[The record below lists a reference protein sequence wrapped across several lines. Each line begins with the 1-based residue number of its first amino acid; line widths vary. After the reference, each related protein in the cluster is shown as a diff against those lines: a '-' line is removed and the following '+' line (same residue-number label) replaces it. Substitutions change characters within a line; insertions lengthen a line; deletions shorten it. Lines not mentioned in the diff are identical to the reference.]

1 MYYRARA
8 ANHKLKALRLH
19 DKRLSRFFDE
29 DGPILLNAMAV
40 EGNERRQRALAEVD
54 GMFAGLT
61 YLDKLGDTPELTHQ
75 DYPKLQRTF
84 VNSDLLQCMGHHSIE
99 PGINFQADIVYA
111 DLEELEASCTPESD
125 DDVRTWK
132 RPRQA
137 DSTDGIK
144 RAWSGLQSL
153 RKGLEHQ
160 HRRLK
165 SIASSASSTN
175 IRKLS
180 EAYGSPKRM
189 GEMGILSYRDVIDFV
204 VPDTLAEV
212 VAFAS
217 VSYVISDLLF
227 QRGRI
232 AQTDI
237 LSGLQRWGDCIT
249 NIDDRKAFGLF
260 ALEMWPLEHL
270 RAMDDVKNSA
280 REDDDKDSHHLR
292 SNHPIAEKYVS
303 SHPMDV
309 QSTKG
314 AIGEGSSSMNIRE
327 AALFN
332 SRELEMLSETLPASM
347 YDQQPSNES
356 AQLGFDVVD
365 ILDQSHEEFDFSQ
378 FSALFDNKSV
388 TLGGPPK
395 HNDYLPPAPGVD
407 PREMEYYRYNTDPLR
422 DHVPSETFSPMG
434 DPHIIPAPS
443 PTSDKELASVGWEV
457 VKRNIINF
465 ECFNRD
471 SDTAVFKLRDTPMFL
486 AVLAFSRD
494 TGDFFYRLSGCGKTV
509 QCTKRGS
516 AYADERS
523 KAERKLR
530 KEVFDPM
537 KKSES
542 ANVAFL
548 ALLSVAEKFVV
559 LGSLGTLED
568 VQGYLVGVSRVR
580 ISFIVQNIVKDPYLI
595 TSINRRSLSLARSTR
610 SSFAGSTIP
619 PVPSPHA
626 QSRPRNRV
634 RKQNESVFHR

>member
-1 MYYRARA
+1 MDTTYYGARA
-8 ANHKLKALRLH
+8 ANHKLEALWLQEE
-19 DKRLSRFFDE
+19 RLSRFLDE
-29 DGPILLNAMAV
+29 DGPISLNAMAV

-61 YLDKLGDTPELTHQ
+61 YLDKLGDAPELTRQ
-75 DYPKLQRTF
+75 YNPTLQKTF
-84 VNSDLLQCMGHHSIE
+84 DNSDLLQGKGQFSR
-99 PGINFQADIVYA
+99 GAGASFQPDIVNPG
-111 DLEELEASCTPESD
+111 LEESEAFCTHESD
-125 DDVRTWK
+125 GDVRTQK
-132 RPRQA
+132 RLRQA
-137 DSTDGIK
+137 DSTDEIK

-189 GEMGILSYRDVIDFV
+189 GEMGILAYRDVIDFV

-212 VAFAS
+212 VAFTC
-217 VSYVISDLLF
+217 VSYVISYLLF

-232 AQTDI
+232 AHTDI
-237 LSGLQRWGDCIT
+237 LSGLQRWGDCIA

-270 RAMDDVKNSA
+270 RAMDDAKNGGGK
-280 REDDDKDSHHLR
+280 DDDKDLHHSR
-292 SNHPIAEKYVS
+292 SNHPTAEKYVS
-303 SHPMDV
+303 LHPPDIR
-309 QSTKG
+309 STKG
-314 AIGEGSSSMNIRE
+314 LVGEGSSSMNIRE
-327 AALFN
+327 ASLFN

-356 AQLGFDVVD
+356 AQLDFDVMG
-365 ILDQSHEEFDFSQ
+365 ILDQSHEEFDFGQ
-378 FSALFDNKSV
+378 FSALFDNQSV
-388 TLGGPPK
+388 TLGGPAK
-395 HNDYLPPAPGVD
+395 HCDYLPPAPGVD
-407 PREMEYYRYNTDPLR
+407 PREMEYYRYHTDPLR
-422 DHVPSETFSPMG
+422 DHIPSETFSPMG

-443 PTSDKELASVGWEV
+443 PTSDKELASVGSEM

-471 SDTAVFKLRDTPMFL
+471 SDTAIFKLRDTPMFL
-486 AVLAFSRD
+486 AVLAFSQD

-530 KEVFDPM
+530 NEVFDPM

-568 VQGYLVGVSRVR
+568 VQGYLVGVSREIIEPGQEYEKFVR
-580 ISFIVQNIVKDPYLI
+580 WIYNFPFPRPSRTESPAKPGTETKRERV
-595 TSINRRSLSLARSTR
+595 LSMT
-610 SSFAGSTIP
+610 
-619 PVPSPHA
+619 H
-626 QSRPRNRV
+626 
-634 RKQNESVFHR
+634 NESI